1 MDYSLRQ
8 LEAFTWLRGR
18 RQRLADARALQI
30 AFTGAR
36 APKKD
41 VEKKVKEWTK

>member
-1 MDYSLRQ
+1 MKYSLRQ

-18 RQRLADARALQI
+18 RRKMDDARALQI
-30 AFTGAR
+30 AYMAR
-36 APKKD
+36 GKQKD